1 MDLNYLRILV
11 VDDNQDTAQSMGELL
26 EILGHQTK
34 VAYDGPKAVELA
46 IAFKPDLVLLDI
58 GLPVVDGYEVARR
71 MRQEESLRDAT
82 LIALTGYGRDEDR
95 EKAREAGFDKHFT
108 KPIELD
114 ALQKLL
120 EQKISSMKS

>member
-1 MDLNYLRILV
+1 MAVTSLRILV

-34 VAYDGPKAVELA
+34 VAFDGPKAVELA

-58 GLPVVDGYEVARR
+58 GLPMVDGYEVARR
-71 MRQEESLRDAT
+71 MRLVESLQDAT

-95 EKAREAGFDKHFT
+95 EKARESGFDKHFT
-108 KPIELD
+108 KPIDLND
-114 ALQKLL
+114 LQKLL
-120 EQKISSMKS
+120 AQKIASMKS